1 MSPRILACRPDEPA
15 LIANDQTMTGRTP
28 DGMFRFEKRIGDSCH
43 ANVIPVDVQNTVRYN
58 VPEKGGL

>member
-28 DGMFRFEKRIGDSCH
+28 DGMFRFEKRIGD
-43 ANVIPVDVQNTVRYN
+43 PVEIRFIR
-58 VPEKGGL
+58 K